1 MEFTIYEFNEL
12 TNFLI
17 DGFYGLNDLN
27 GFNDFNGFNGFK
39 DCNALNDLN
48 MNRENRDRQ
57 SVLSVDDDGDLRDL
71 LHELISDMGLIS
83 VTAVDGMDA
92 LQKMAEEQFDI
103 VITDINM
110 PRLNGIG
117 LIKRIAAEYSDTD
130 VIAITG
136 FQTEY
141 NYTDIIALGASDFI
155 SKPINMNEFE
165 AKIRRLV
172 RERKMRFELRQLSTC
187 DALTGLYNRRYLDE
201 NLMKEAIRASR
212 QHYDL
217 YLLLIDIDN
226 FKIYNDKYGHQ
237 QGDRLLKELA
247 QIISRNIRMN
257 VDLGYRYGGDE
268 FAVTILHANP
278 RQALMVA
285 ERFCRE
291 YNEKNLHPT
300 SLSIGIAKLK
310 NSSNNLERDLDNMI
324 RKADQAL
331 YLAKN
336 NGGNQKV
343 LVEVNSD

>member
-1 MEFTIYEFNEL
+1 M
-12 TNFLI
+12 
-17 DGFYGLNDLN
+17 
-27 GFNDFNGFNGFK
+27 
-39 DCNALNDLN
+39 NDLN

-71 LHELISDMGLIS
+71 LHELICDMGLIS

-172 RERKMRFELRQLSTC
+172 RERNMRFELRQLSTC

-247 QIISRNIRMN
+247 QIISRNIRKN
-257 VDLGYRYGGDE
+257 VDSGYRYGGDE

-310 NSSNNLERDLDNMI
+310 NSSNNLEQDLDNMI

-343 LVEVNSD
+343 LVEVNSE

>member
-1 MEFTIYEFNEL
+1 ME
-12 TNFLI
+12 
-17 DGFYGLNDLN
+17 
-27 GFNDFNGFNGFK
+27 
-39 DCNALNDLN
+39 
-48 MNRENRDRQ
+48 REDKDRQ
-57 SVLSVDDDGDLRDL
+57 SVLSVDDDRDLRDL
-71 LHELISDMGLIS
+71 LHELITGMGLIS
-83 VTAVDGMDA
+83 ATAVDGMDA
-92 LQKMAEEQFDI
+92 LEKMKEDQFDI

-117 LIKRIAAEYSDTD
+117 LIKRVAAEYSDTD

-165 AKIRRLV
+165 AKIKRIL
-172 RERKMRFELRQLSTC
+172 RERNMRFELKQLSTR
-187 DALTGLYNRRYLDE
+187 DSLTGLYNRRYLDE
-201 NLMKEAIRASR
+201 NLRNEAIRASR

-237 QGDRLLKELA
+237 QGDRLLQELA
-247 QIISRNIRMN
+247 QIISGNIRNN
-257 VDLGYRYGGDE
+257 VDSGYRYGGDE
-268 FAVTILHANP
+268 FAVTVLHANP

-285 ERFCRE
+285 DRFCRE
-291 YNEKNLHPT
+291 YNKKNLIPT

-310 NSSNNLERDLDNMI
+310 NSSNDLGLDLDNMV
-324 RKADQAL
+324 READQAL

-343 LVEVNSD
+343 MLELNST

>member
-1 MEFTIYEFNEL
+1 
-12 TNFLI
+12 
-17 DGFYGLNDLN
+17 
-27 GFNDFNGFNGFK
+27 
-39 DCNALNDLN
+39 
-48 MNRENRDRQ
+48 MNREDRDRQ

-92 LQKMAEEQFDI
+92 LEKMAEEKFDI

-172 RERKMRFELRQLSTC
+172 RERKMRFELRRLSTC

-201 NLMKEAIRASR
+201 NLIKEAIRASR
-212 QHYDL
+212 QRYDL

-257 VDLGYRYGGDE
+257 VDSGYRYGGDE

-310 NSSNNLERDLDNMI
+310 NSSKNLEQDLDNLI

-336 NGGNQKV
+336 NGGNQEV

>member
-1 MEFTIYEFNEL
+1 MEKE
-12 TNFLI
+12 
-17 DGFYGLNDLN
+17 D
-27 GFNDFNGFNGFK
+27 K
-39 DCNALNDLN
+39 
-48 MNRENRDRQ
+48 DRQ
-57 SVLSVDDDGDLRDL
+57 SVLSVDDDNDLRDL
-71 LHELISDMGLIS
+71 LHELITGMGLIS
-83 VTAVDGMDA
+83 ATAVDGMDA
-92 LQKMAEEQFDI
+92 LEKMKEDQFDI

-117 LIKRIAAEYSDTD
+117 LIKRVAAEYSDTD

-165 AKIRRLV
+165 AKIKRIL
-172 RERKMRFELRQLSTC
+172 RERNMRFELKQLSTR
-187 DALTGLYNRRYLDE
+187 DSLTGLYNRRYLDD
-201 NLMKEAIRASR
+201 NLRNEAIRASR

-226 FKIYNDKYGHQ
+226 FKTYNDQYGHQ
-237 QGDRLLKELA
+237 QGDRLLQELA
-247 QIISRNIRMN
+247 QIISGNIRNN
-257 VDLGYRYGGDE
+257 VDSGYRYGGDE
-268 FAVTILHANP
+268 FAVTVLHANP

-285 ERFCRE
+285 DRFCRE
-291 YNEKNLHPT
+291 YNKKNLIPT

-310 NSSNNLERDLDNMI
+310 NSSNDLVQDLDNMV
-324 RKADQAL
+324 READQAL

-343 LVEVNSD
+343 MLELSSD

>member
-1 MEFTIYEFNEL
+1 
-12 TNFLI
+12 
-17 DGFYGLNDLN
+17 
-27 GFNDFNGFNGFK
+27 
-39 DCNALNDLN
+39 
-48 MNRENRDRQ
+48 MNRENRARQ
-57 SVLSVDDDGDLRDL
+57 SVLSVDDDQDLRDL
-71 LHELISDMGLIS
+71 LHELIIEMGLIS

-92 LQKMAEEQFDI
+92 LEKMEEKQFDI

-165 AKIRRLV
+165 AKIKRIV
-172 RERKMRFELRQLSTC
+172 RERKMRSELRRLSTC
-187 DALTGLYNRRYLDE
+187 DALTGLYNRRHLDE
-201 NLMKEAIRASR
+201 NLQKEAIRASR

-226 FKIYNDKYGHQ
+226 FKSYNDKYGHQ

-247 QIISRNIRMN
+247 RIISRNIRNN
-257 VDLGYRYGGDE
+257 VDSGYRYGGDE

-278 RQALMVA
+278 QQALMVA
-285 ERFCRE
+285 DRFCRE
-291 YNEKNLHPT
+291 YNERNLHPT

-310 NSSNNLERDLDNMI
+310 NSSNNLEQDLDSMI

-331 YLAKN
+331 YIAKN

-343 LVEVNSD
+343 MVELNSD